1 MDKANN
7 KCVRKKV
14 VNVFL
19 LRVTLQWGSEI
30 QLYKINKYLK
40 SGLSDDWISHG
51 PVFKRPGLGYC
62 LNQSK
67 LIQNPDIFL
76 LISMECYA
84 TLEGK

>member
-40 SGLSDDWISHG
+40 SGLFEDWISNG
-51 PVFKRPGLGYC
+51 LAFKRPG
-62 LNQSK
+62 
-67 LIQNPDIFL
+67 
-76 LISMECYA
+76 
-84 TLEGK
+84 